1 MDYKHGDFNDSC
13 LEYSL
18 EMGSSWS
25 SMSRMLLS
33 NVFRQS
39 RVRAGGADED
49 VDWTTTGP
57 CTPSP
62 QGSYQYLLIG
72 E

>member
-18 EMGSSWS
+18 EMKSSWS
-25 SMSRMLLS
+25 SMSRVFLS
-33 NVFRQS
+33 NVSRQS

-49 VDWTTTGP
+49 VVQNRTTTGP
-57 CTPSP
+57 RSTRSIR
-62 QGSYQYLLIG
+62 SRINT
-72 E
+72 